1 MASRY
6 ADSMRFMALASDYDG
21 TLAHDGNVNE
31 QTVEALLRFRQ
42 SGRLLILV
50 TGRELADFEAIFPQ
64 LNLFHRIVAENG
76 AVLYNAE
83 TREKRR
89 LAEPPP
95 REFIDALHK
104 RGVLSLSVGDVIV
117 ATSHPH
123 ESVVLETIRDLGL
136 ELNVIFNKG
145 AVMILP
151 AGVNKRTGLKAA
163 LDELSIS
170 EHNTAGVGDA
180 ENDHAFLS
188 YCECGVAVANAL
200 PAVKETADLV
210 MNGDHGAGVVE
221 LIDRILKDD
230 LASAGIEL
238 KRHDIV
244 IGHDGPEEI
253 LVPAHGSNVLVSG
266 ASGSGKSTFTKGFL
280 ESLQKREY
288 QVCLIDPEGDY
299 ASVQGAIA
307 VGDEKTAA
315 SEDQA
320 FQALQKPSSQV
331 VVSLVGIPI
340 GDRPSFFARFLPRL
354 QDMRLR
360 TGRPHWI
367 IIDEAHHMLPA
378 DPSPGAARVPPGMRN
393 ILLITVHPEHVAPTA
408 LRDIDIV
415 VAVGASP
422 DKVLQEFARIV
433 ETSTVQSPP
442 GDLASGEAIVW
453 FRKMNR
459 LRTIRFVMPEGEHN
473 RHKRKYAHGEIE
485 PDRSFH
491 FTGRQN
497 QFKLRAQNLQMF
509 LQLAEGLDDDTWNY
523 HLKRGDYSRWFRE
536 GVKDEELARDVEA
549 VENNDDLDAAASR
562 LEIKRAIENRYTAP
576 A

>member
-1 MASRY
+1 
-6 ADSMRFMALASDYDG
+6 MRFMALASDYDG
-21 TLAHDGNVNE
+21 TLAHDGIVNQ

-50 TGRELADFEAIFPQ
+50 TGRELADLEAIFPQ

-95 REFIDALHK
+95 KHFIDALHE
-104 RGVLSLSVGDVIV
+104 RGILALSVGDVIV

-123 ESVVLETIRDLGL
+123 ETAVLDTIRDLGL

-151 AGVNKRTGLKAA
+151 AGVNKRTGLKVA
-163 LDELSIS
+163 LDEIGIS
-170 EHNTAGVGDA
+170 EHNIAGVGDA
-180 ENDHAFLS
+180 ENDHAFLAF
-188 YCECGVAVANAL
+188 CECGVAVANAL

-210 MNGDHGAGVVE
+210 MKEDHGAGVVE

-230 LASAGIEL
+230 LASAGINL

-253 LVPAHGSNVLVSG
+253 LLPAYGSSVLVSG

-280 ESLQKREY
+280 ESLHKREY

-299 ASVQGAIA
+299 ASVQGAITI
-307 VGDEKTAA
+307 GDEKTAA

-320 FQALQKPSSQV
+320 SQALQNPSNQV
-331 VVSLVGIPI
+331 VISLVGIPI
-340 GDRPSFFARFLPRL
+340 GDRPSFFARLLPRL

-367 IIDEAHHMLPA
+367 IIDEAHHMFPA
-378 DPSPGAARVPPGMRN
+378 EPGPGAAHVPPGMSN
-393 ILLITVHPEHVAPTA
+393 IVLITVHPDHVAPAA
-408 LRDIDIV
+408 LRDLDIV

-422 DKVLQEFARIV
+422 DKVLQAFARTIQIPALPAH
-433 ETSTVQSPP
+433 S
-442 GDLASGEAIVW
+442 GDLPSGEAVVF
-453 FRKMNR
+453 FRKTNR
-459 LRTIRFVMPEGEHN
+459 LQTIKFVMPEGEHN
-473 RHKRKYAHGEIE
+473 RHKRKYAQGEIE
-485 PDRSFH
+485 PERSFH
-491 FTGRQN
+491 FTGPRH
-497 QFKLRAQNLQMF
+497 QFKLRAQNLKMF
-509 LQLAEGLDDDTWNY
+509 LQLAEGLDDETWTY
-523 HLKRGDYSRWFRE
+523 HLKCGDYSRWFRE
-536 GVKDEELARDVEA
+536 GVRDEELAREAETVEA
-549 VENNDDLDAAASR
+549 NENLDAVASR
-562 LEIKRAIENRYTAP
+562 REIKRAIESRYTAP

>member
-1 MASRY
+1 
-6 ADSMRFMALASDYDG
+6 MRFMALASDYDG
-21 TLAHDGNVNE
+21 TLAHDGIVNQ

-50 TGRELADFEAIFPQ
+50 TGRELADLEAVFPQ
-64 LNLFHRIVAENG
+64 LNLFHRVVAENG
-76 AVLYNAE
+76 ALLYNAE

-89 LAEPPP
+89 LGEPPP
-95 REFIDALHK
+95 KHFIDALHE
-104 RGVLSLSVGDVIV
+104 RGILALSVGDVIV
-117 ATSHPH
+117 ATSHPY
-123 ESVVLETIRDLGL
+123 ETAVLDTIRDLGL

-151 AGVNKRTGLKAA
+151 AGVNKRTGLKVA
-163 LDELSIS
+163 LDEIGIS

-180 ENDHAFLS
+180 ENDHAFLAF
-188 YCECGVAVANAL
+188 CECGVAVANAL

-210 MNGDHGAGVVE
+210 TKEDHGAGVVE

-230 LASAGIEL
+230 LASANMNL

-253 LVPAHGSNVLVSG
+253 LLPAYGSSVLVSG

-280 ESLQKREY
+280 ESLHKREY

-299 ASVQGAIA
+299 ASVQGAIT

-320 FQALQKPSSQV
+320 SQALQNPSNQV
-331 VVSLVGIPI
+331 VISLVGIPI
-340 GDRPSFFARFLPRL
+340 GDRPSFFARLLPRL

-367 IIDEAHHMLPA
+367 IVDEAHHMFPA
-378 DPSPGAARVPPGMRN
+378 EPGPGAAHVPPGMRN
-393 ILLITVHPEHVAPTA
+393 IVLITVHPDHVAPAA
-408 LRDIDIV
+408 LRDLDIV

-422 DKVLQEFARIV
+422 DKVLQAFARTIQIPALP
-433 ETSTVQSPP
+433 SHP
-442 GDLASGEAIVW
+442 GDLPSGEAVVF
-453 FRKMNR
+453 FRKTNR
-459 LRTIRFVMPEGEHN
+459 LRTIKFLMPEGEHN
-473 RHKRKYAHGEIE
+473 RHKRKYAQGEME
-485 PDRSFH
+485 PERSFH
-491 FTGRQN
+491 FTGPRH
-497 QFKLRAQNLQMF
+497 QFKLRAQNLKMF
-509 LQLAEGLDDDTWNY
+509 LQLAEGLDDETWTY
-523 HLKRGDYSRWFRE
+523 HLKCGDYSRWFRE
-536 GVKDEELARDVEA
+536 GVRDEELAREAEA
-549 VENNDDLDAAASR
+549 VEANESLDAVASR
-562 LEIKRAIENRYTAP
+562 RGIKRAIESRYTAP